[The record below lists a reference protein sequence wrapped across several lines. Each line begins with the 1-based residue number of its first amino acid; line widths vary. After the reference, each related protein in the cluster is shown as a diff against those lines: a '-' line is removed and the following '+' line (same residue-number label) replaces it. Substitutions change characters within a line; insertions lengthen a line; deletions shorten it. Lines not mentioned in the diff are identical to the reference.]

1 MCRSSLS
8 QSEAGDHFG
17 FLGGFLA
24 ADVPASSALTRELLG
39 WEPTHPGLIADL
51 DQGRY
56 FEQVAAVSG

>member
-39 WEPTHPGLIADL
+39 WEPTHLGLIADL
-51 DQGRY
+51 DQGHY